1 MVMKNTK
8 SKSNQSVYRNQNIV
22 IRSIFEQAGS
32 PKKVLCVALDYAKNK
47 HVALCCDG
55 NGEIL
60 KNSFPIENTVEGV
73 AFLCEQIAA
82 TARKRKIAKKC
93 IFLGGEDE
101 PAYVSNFAA
110 ALRKRGY
117 VIARVNALEAKK
129 NRENFLATTD
139 DLDLLGIAKTL
150 LSRRARIVS
159 DESSEEEAI
168 YRRIR
173 SLTRARRGLVRQK
186 TAASNRIHSSADI
199 LFPDFLNASKS
210 GVTPFSSVSLKLME
224 NRFSAPQISRRKQSS
239 LADFLRKN
247 HSKHPDEGASKLIE
261 LARKALPPQAC
272 SLSAMQSSL
281 TATVDLYTCLDRNA
295 KSLRIDAA
303 LELASTPYVML
314 TSIPGISF
322 VLAAG
327 VAGELGNPKQ
337 LGSTDSLCSYAGIIP
352 SVYQSGGPDSPP
364 RHSVTS
370 PRCNR
375 ILKDWVVQ
383 SSQKI
388 ALYGPPELKDRMLRW
403 QINGQHAA
411 FAGARRY
418 LRLLRTLVRSEVPY
432 LDPSGRGLG
441 SDPKSRAA
449 ACEKTWEILIS
460 KWRVIPNWREA
471 VFAEDKPLGF
481 WRKVAMEMFDAHLPL
496 GK

>member
-1 MVMKNTK
+1 MKNTK

-73 AFLCEQIAA
+73 AFLSEQIAA

-449 ACEKTWEILIS
+449 ACEKTWEILRS